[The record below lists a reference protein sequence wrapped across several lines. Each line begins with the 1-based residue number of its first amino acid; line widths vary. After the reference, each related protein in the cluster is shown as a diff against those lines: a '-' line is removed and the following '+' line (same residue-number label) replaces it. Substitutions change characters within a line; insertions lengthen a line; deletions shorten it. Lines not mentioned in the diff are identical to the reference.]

1 MAMADGADQ
10 LPSGRRATI
19 SPEPKRIEPRN
30 PSLSAVNTAIPW
42 HGVSHDHLGHSSRM
56 SLTLAPANILRGISP
71 SILSFGLMKD
81 SRIAAAFLHSP
92 VEHGQP
98 GVSHV
103 CSSGMGDNTG

>member
-1 MAMADGADQ
+1 MADGADQ

-19 SPEPKRIEPRN
+19 SPDPKRIEPRN
-30 PSLSAVNTAIPW
+30 PNLNAVNMAIPW
-42 HGVSHDHLGHSSRM
+42 HKVSHDRSGCFLVVL
-56 SLTLAPANILRGISP
+56 SLTLAPANIFRGISP

-98 GVSHV
+98 GVGHV
-103 CSSGMGDNTG
+103 G

>member
-1 MAMADGADQ
+1 MADGADQ

-19 SPEPKRIEPRN
+19 SPEPKRIEPKN
-30 PSLSAVNTAIPW
+30 PTLSAVNMAIPW
-42 HGVSHDHLGHSSRM
+42 YRVSHDRLGCFPGSIY
-56 SLTLAPANILRGISP
+56 LTLAPANILRGISP

-98 GVSHV
+98 ESAMWGS
-103 CSSGMGDNTG
+103 TGYSTR

>member
-1 MAMADGADQ
+1 MADGADQ

-30 PSLSAVNTAIPW
+30 PTLSAVNTAIPW
-42 HGVSHDHLGHSSRM
+42 HGVSRGSLGRLSIEKF
-56 SLTLAPANILRGISP
+56 LTLAPTNIFRGISP

-81 SRIAAAFLHSP
+81 SRIAAAFLHSS

-98 GVSHV
+98 GVGHV
-103 CSSGMGDNTG
+103 GSSGTGDNTR